1 MLRCPEELMSLS
13 AAYGVCGAVLS
24 KSIRTGCIP
33 CLEFPR
39 YFGHKFSQ
47 FPFFIKVLYFRTNR
61 PKIKQVDFYLCSLY
75 KKTYVYDASNLS
87 LCVIF
92 IPAR

>member
-47 FPFFIKVLYFRTNR
+47 FPFF
-61 PKIKQVDFYLCSLY
+61 Y
-75 KKTYVYDASNLS
+75 KSIVFQDKSSKNKTSGFLS
-87 LCVIF
+87 LFFV
-92 IPAR
+92 